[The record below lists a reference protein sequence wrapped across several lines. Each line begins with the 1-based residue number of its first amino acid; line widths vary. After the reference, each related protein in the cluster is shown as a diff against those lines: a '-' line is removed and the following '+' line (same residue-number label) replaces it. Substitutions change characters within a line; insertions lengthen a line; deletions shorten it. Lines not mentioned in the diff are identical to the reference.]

1 MIAGKDNGVEDT
13 TRPRE
18 YWRKDMP
25 PAGVTRRAI
34 LTASAVALAVG
45 GSLSRASADQQ
56 VTLRVSSSDPIDEN
70 AAHYLWFAKFS
81 ANLKNAVGDRIK
93 FDYFPNSQL
102 GKEADVVEQ
111 VKIGSTDM
119 MVTGSSIF
127 ATVAPELGMLD
138 LGYMFDNYAHVAK
151 AMDGEAGKAL
161 EKLLADR
168 TGVGVLGW
176 GFHFGARSV
185 YTKKL
190 AARLADLKDVKL
202 RVLPAPA
209 FVETFKVMGA
219 IPTPIPVNELY
230 TALQTGVVDGFEHD
244 PGNCLSLKLYEI
256 TKFCLLTNHLF
267 SPMGAFIGKRAL
279 ARIPGDLKPAF
290 MQAAAAATN
299 EERAIALDK
308 TKSEIAQLQGFGV
321 AFTEMPADE
330 RRAMQDE
337 MAKRLYA
344 QFVDSH
350 PGTKPIFA
358 AIAAARG

>member
-1 MIAGKDNGVEDT
+1 
-13 TRPRE
+13 
-18 YWRKDMP
+18 MP
-25 PAGVTRRAI
+25 PAAVTRRDMLAGS
-34 LTASAVALAVG
+34 LTALAVG
-45 GSLSRASADQQ
+45 GSLSRAVAADQQ
-56 VTLRVSSSDPIDEN
+56 VSLRVSSSDPIDEN

-138 LGYMFDNYAHVAK
+138 LGYMFDSYAHVAK
-151 AMDGEAGKAL
+151 AMDGDAGKAL
-161 EKLLADR
+161 EKMLADR

-185 YTKKL
+185 YTKKA

-244 PGNCLSLKLYEI
+244 PGTCLSLKLYEI

-279 ARIPGDLKPAF
+279 ARIPEDIKPAF

-308 TKSEIAQLQGFGV
+308 TKSEIAQLQGFGI

-344 QFVDSH
+344 QFADSH